1 MIRDLKTQVKSGV
14 VCVPGNTCTA
24 RAQEDVLGEVIRHAR
39 SIGTR
44 KVKLEKEIRAK
55 M

>member
-24 RAQEDVLGEVIRHAR
+24 RAQEDVLGRLLGMHGVLGPGR
-39 SIGTR
+39 
-44 KVKLEKEIRAK
+44 
-55 M
+55 